1 MESLFKDLLKTLT
14 KHSHI
19 LSALSSTMI
28 NHSILLKTMMNVC
41 LECETNIATVK
52 HVKHQR
58 QFCDSCAARD
68 IVSKSDNEI
77 NWVDLEAAEQIRHLM
92 VFVQALNENTQ
103 TVKLH

>member
-1 MESLFKDLLKTLT
+1 MFDEFLKMLT

-28 NHSILLKTMMNVC
+28 NHSIILKTMMNVC

-52 HVKHQR
+52 HVKHQK

-68 IVSKSDNEI
+68 VVSKSDNEF
-77 NWVDLEAAEQIRHLM
+77 NWVDLDAAEQIRHLS
-92 VFVQALNENTQ
+92 VFIEALNENTR